1 MKNNKNAL
9 ITGAAKGIGK
19 AIALELAKQGNNI
32 AINYNSSKKEAEE
45 LKQIIEKDYKV
56 KAFII
61 QGNVSIKKDCY
72 NIVET
77 TISEFGSIDI
87 LVNNAGII
95 DDNLMIRM
103 SDEAWE
109 RVLRTNLD
117 SIFYCTKPALKSMLK
132 SKWGRILNIGSVVGI
147 RGNIGQVN
155 YSSSKAGMMG
165 FTKSLAKEVATR
177 NITVNTITPGYINTE
192 KFNIKTSKL
201 LITSPEK
208 TARLIYQSI
217 KNKKEIIYV
226 SFLWKIISFALNL
239 IPEKIFKKF
248 NF

>member
-87 LVNNAGII
+87 LDNNEGII
-95 DDNLMIRM
+95 YDN
-103 SDEAWE
+103 
-109 RVLRTNLD
+109 
-117 SIFYCTKPALKSMLK
+117 
-132 SKWGRILNIGSVVGI
+132 
-147 RGNIGQVN
+147 
-155 YSSSKAGMMG
+155 
-165 FTKSLAKEVATR
+165 
-177 NITVNTITPGYINTE
+177 
-192 KFNIKTSKL
+192 
-201 LITSPEK
+201 
-208 TARLIYQSI
+208 
-217 KNKKEIIYV
+217 
-226 SFLWKIISFALNL
+226 
-239 IPEKIFKKF
+239 
-248 NF
+248 